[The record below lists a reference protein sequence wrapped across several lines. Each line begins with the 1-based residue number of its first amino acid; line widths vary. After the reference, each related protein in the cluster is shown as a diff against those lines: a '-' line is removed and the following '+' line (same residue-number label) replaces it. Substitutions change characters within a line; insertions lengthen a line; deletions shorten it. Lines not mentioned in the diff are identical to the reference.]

1 MMVEFHFGSLDG
13 FEVLRCLERN
23 QKGKNEVNVER
34 GLAFFLYVQRAGVVF
49 KTNIYIWKKLSI
61 ALM

>member
-34 GLAFFLYVQRAGVVF
+34 DLLFSLRAEGWSGL
-49 KTNIYIWKKLSI
+49 
-61 ALM
+61 

>member
-49 KTNIYIWKKLSI
+49 KTNIYI
-61 ALM
+61 